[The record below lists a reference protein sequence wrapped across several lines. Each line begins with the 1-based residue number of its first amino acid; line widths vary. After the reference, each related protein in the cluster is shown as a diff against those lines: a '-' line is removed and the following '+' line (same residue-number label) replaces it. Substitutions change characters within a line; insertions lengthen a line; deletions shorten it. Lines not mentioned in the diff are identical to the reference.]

1 MKTLLTAVL
10 TTVLLAS
17 TAFAKTNLSE
27 EKKYCRFRFFSASGF
42 VFTPWKSSEAAAQEL
57 ALKIILGE
65 VQLIGSR
72 LHLCASVSKR

>member
-42 VFTPWKSSEAAAQEL
+42 VFTP
-57 ALKIILGE
+57 
-65 VQLIGSR
+65 
-72 LHLCASVSKR
+72 